1 VRLKS
6 QQWKS
11 LKSFSLNGKQKELK
25 KSMRPIQVHE
35 EGRKWVE
42 NHFHFDVPE
51 VAQAISNQTQ
61 FL

>member
-1 VRLKS
+1 VRL
-6 QQWKS
+6 KS

-25 KSMRPIQVHE
+25 KSMKKE
-35 EGRKWVE
+35 ESGVE